1 MDHGI
6 KDRYARQE
14 ALPEIGKAGQ
24 LLLAQASVL
33 VVGAGGLGCPAML
46 YLAGAGVGQ
55 IGVVDHDQVAAS
67 NLPRQVLYREADLG
81 RNKAEAAVQQLRLIN
96 STLQYEAIPESL
108 HAGNAKS
115 LIREYEIVLD
125 CTDDF
130 ATRFVIN
137 DFCRELQKP
146 VVHGALHRYQGQV
159 SVFHYPDDRGVRFD
173 YRELVPSVPNPAT
186 VASCVQ
192 DGILGTVAGVIGTIQ
207 AEQAIKVLCGMG
219 DVLAGKVLLLDLRH
233 YTTKLLELS
242 GYSTR
247 EFSPAPDLQ
256 QVLPH
261 SFEVSIEEMS
271 AGSFTLLD
279 VRESAEQIKD
289 ADAVNLPYSD
299 LDEGY
304 RQLDPATT
312 WLVVCESGLRSRA
325 VTGWLRSKGFERV
338 FSLRGGLAEL
348 QSRHSVKSIPS

>member
-1 MDHGI
+1 MEQLY

-24 LLLAQASVL
+24 SRLARASVL
-33 VVGAGGLGCPAML
+33 VVGAGGLGCPALL
-46 YLAGAGVGQ
+46 YLAGAGLGR

-67 NLPRQVLYREADLG
+67 NLPRQIVYREADLG
-81 RNKAEAAVQQLRLIN
+81 RNKAEVAVQQLRQIN
-96 STLQYEAIPESL
+96 STLQYEAIPEPL

-115 LIREYEIVLD
+115 LIQEYEIVLD

-130 ATRFVIN
+130 VTRFVIN
-137 DFCRELQKP
+137 DVCRELQVP
-146 VVHGALHRYQGQV
+146 LVYGALHRYQGQV
-159 SVFHYPDDRGVRFD
+159 SVFHCSDEHGMRFD
-173 YRELVPSVPNPAT
+173 YRELVPSVADPSAVT
-186 VASCVQ
+186 SCEQ

-207 AEQAIKVLCGMG
+207 AEQAIKIICGMG

-233 YTTKLLELS
+233 YTTNLLELS
-242 GYSTR
+242 GYSR
-247 EFSPAPDLQ
+247 PEISPAHGLQ
-256 QVLPH
+256 QVLPPL
-261 SFEVSIEEMS
+261 FDVSIEELP

-279 VRESAEQIKD
+279 VRESNEQMNE
-289 ADAVNLPYSD
+289 ASAVSLPYSD

-325 VTGWLRSKGFERV
+325 VTAWLRSKGFERV
-338 FSLRGGLAEL
+338 FSLKGGLAEL
-348 QSRHSVKSIPS
+348 QSLHRV